1 MAAAARFMC
10 GCVAEKDNDMTPFG
24 LKLRELRDH
33 KRVTQ
38 KKMAQD
44 LNISAAYLSALEH
57 GKRGVP
63 SWQMLQRIIHYFNII
78 WDEAEE
84 LVEIAGHSRTKTT
97 INTIGLSPKANILA
111 NRFAAEINELD
122 EQAMDKVLAVLDEQA
137 SSE

>member
-1 MAAAARFMC
+1 M
-10 GCVAEKDNDMTPFG
+10 MTPFG
-24 LKLRELRDH
+24 LKLRELRT
-33 KRVTQ
+33 RQNVTQ
-38 KKMAQD
+38 KKMAKD

-84 LVEIAGHSRTKTT
+84 LIEIAGHSRTKTT

-111 NRFAAEINELD
+111 NRFAADIASLD
-122 EQAMDKVLAVLDEQA
+122 EQALDKVLAVLDGQSGVE
-137 SSE
+137 

>member
-1 MAAAARFMC
+1 MCAFAA
-10 GCVAEKDNDMTPFG
+10 KDGIDMTPFG
-24 LKLRELRDH
+24 LKLRELRS
-33 KRVTQ
+33 KKQVTQ

-84 LVEIAGHSRTKTT
+84 LIEIAGHSRTKTT

-111 NRFAAEINELD
+111 NRFAAEINQLD
-122 EQAMDKVLAVLDEQA
+122 EQSLDKVLAVLDGSAA
-137 SSE
+137 SE

>member
-1 MAAAARFMC
+1 
-10 GCVAEKDNDMTPFG
+10 MTPFG
-24 LKLRELRDH
+24 LKLRELRNL
-33 KRVTQ
+33 KSVTQ

-111 NRFAAEINELD
+111 NRFAAEINRLD
-122 EQAMDKVLAVLDEQA
+122 EQGLDKVLAVLDGNAATE
-137 SSE
+137 

>member
-1 MAAAARFMC
+1 
-10 GCVAEKDNDMTPFG
+10 MTPFG
-24 LKLRELRDH
+24 LKLRELRLNQN
-33 KRVTQ
+33 VTQ
-38 KKMAQD
+38 KKMAKD

-84 LVEIAGHSRTKTT
+84 LIEIAGHSRTKTT

-111 NRFAAEINELD
+111 NRFAAEISSLD
-122 EQAMDKVLAVLDEQA
+122 EQGLDMILTVLDMQSDTE
-137 SSE
+137 